1 MDKKRLFSKLKNPKG
16 PFNMDMKWNGMDFHV
31 IINHSMPSEYTIK
44 LKLKNKKISESL
56 FDKVKEYLINEG
68 FVDLAEKHNLFW

>member
-16 PFNMDMKWNGMDFHV
+16 PFVMDMKWNGLDFNV

-44 LKLKNKKISESL
+44 LKLKNKKVPESL
-56 FDKVKEYLINEG
+56 FEKVKEYLISEG